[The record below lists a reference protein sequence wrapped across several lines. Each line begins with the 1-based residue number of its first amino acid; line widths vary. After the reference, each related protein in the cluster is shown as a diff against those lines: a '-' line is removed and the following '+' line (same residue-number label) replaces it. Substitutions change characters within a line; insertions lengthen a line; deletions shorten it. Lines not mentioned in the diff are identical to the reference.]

1 MAAERNFDRSGR
13 PRPPCGR
20 SRRGVAGAGG
30 RHLGRGRAGRGR
42 GGVRR
47 YYFAPQKNF
56 ASDGGLWLGLFSPAA
71 IERAARIKASNRWI
85 PDFLDLQTAIDN
97 SRLNQTYNTP
107 ALATLVTLDAQVQ
120 WLNANGGLDFA
131 SARTADSAGRIYRWA
146 EASSYA
152 TPFVAKA
159 EDRSNV
165 IATIDFDESIDA
177 AAIAKVL
184 RSNGIVDTE
193 PYRKLG
199 RNQLR
204 IATFVAIEPDD
215 VSALLE
221 CIDFV
226 VAELKK

>member
-1 MAAERNFDRSGR
+1 MTAPVQR
-13 PRPPCGR
+13 
-20 SRRGVAGAGG
+20 VAGADAGSLVLVDATSAAGG
-30 RHLGRGRAGRGR
+30 LDVDVAETD
-42 GGVRR
+42 V

-71 IERAARIKASNRWI
+71 LERAARIKAGGRWI

-131 SARTADSAGRIYRWA
+131 SSRTADSAGRIYRWA
-146 EASSYA
+146 EASEYA

-165 IATIDFDESIDA
+165 IVTIDFDDSIDA

-184 RSNGIVDTE
+184 RANGIVDTE

-215 VSALLE
+215 VSALLG

-226 VAELKK
+226 VGELKR